1 MSKLLKAFLVVALL
15 WVLVVGAGYFAWGHF
30 QSFVPRLLQINERA
44 EGTETITR
52 VASDITNISVDTRN
66 GSVTVV
72 ATEGADIVINV
83 FYTAQGNSVANAN
96 DRLKALRTE
105 VSTTGTT
112 MSVEGIYPST
122 TINNQSI
129 RYEIAIPKSLNL
141 KIRTSNGRINVE
153 EIVGKVDLYTSN
165 GTIDVVSQVGPEELL
180 VYTSNGK
187 INVAAAPTGG
197 TYNLRT
203 SNGTVTV
210 SLPEDLGVSFKATTS
225 NGSIDLGY
233 GQWSFVGG
241 QLTNKNVTAQLGD
254 GSLDLDIQT
263 SNGSI
268 KLTKRE

>member
-1 MSKLLKAFLVVALL
+1 MSKLLKAFLVVALI
-15 WVLVVGAGYFAWGHF
+15 WVLVVGAGYFAWGQF

-52 VASDITNISVDTRN
+52 GASDITDISVDTKN

-72 ATEGADIVINV
+72 ATEGVDIVIDV

-96 DRLKALRTE
+96 DRLKELRTE

-112 MSVEGIYPST
+112 ISVEGIYPST

-141 KIRTSNGRINVE
+141 KVRTSNGRINVDE
-153 EIVGKVDLYTSN
+153 VVGKLDLRTSN
-165 GTIDVVSQVGPEELL
+165 GTVDVVSQGGPEELL

-187 INVAAAPTGG
+187 INVSAAPTGG
-197 TYNLRT
+197 MYNLRT

-210 SLPEDLGVSFKATTS
+210 NLPEELGVNLKATTS
-225 NGSIDLGY
+225 NGTIDLGY
-233 GQWSFVGG
+233 GQWTFAGG
-241 QLTNKNVTAQLGD
+241 QLSNKNVTAQFGD
-254 GSLDLDIQT
+254 GSLTLEIQT
-263 SNGSI
+263 SNGSV
-268 KLTKRE
+268 KLQKR